1 MYPNIC
7 AHAGVCVTSCT
18 LHTSQYRHPAAFRR
32 IGTPYW
38 PKHRI
43 SFESTFCHTQKGR
56 AVRSAPFSVPSWNIM
71 PGTTYLGHNIISR
84 IGKFRPES
92 WKEAS
97 AQRRNSRGRL
107 AKRETPYL
115 VCVSFGVD
123 TMALNPRPSCKYK
136 SRRMIS
142 HGWGK
147 RSRPLHV
154 GGFVTP
160 WARRI
165 LLTEPGLYPGENA
178 IDVRNYPLVENNK
191 NKLCLEVA
199 VFGTRYLMLGK

>member
-1 MYPNIC
+1 M
-7 AHAGVCVTSCT
+7 
-18 LHTSQYRHPAAFRR
+18 RR
-32 IGTPYW
+32 T
-38 PKHRI
+38 
-43 SFESTFCHTQKGR
+43 
-56 AVRSAPFSVPSWNIM
+56 AFSVPSWNIM

-84 IGKFRPES
+84 IDGKFRPES

-107 AKRETPYL
+107 AKRETPFL

-123 TMALNPRPSCKYK
+123 TMALNPRPPCKYK

-165 LLTEPGLYPGENA
+165 LPTEPGLYQERIRSTFEPTHLSRTTRTNSASRLPSSVHG
-178 IDVRNYPLVENNK
+178 IS
-191 NKLCLEVA
+191 CLTNTED
-199 VFGTRYLMLGK
+199 